1 MIGGTSLKIM
11 RRGSFRRLT
20 NIILLI
26 KFLKGITVMENSI
39 ALLTML
45 AFSGVGD
52 SLAFFGL
59 ASFVSIII
67 SIVVLIKFFSL
78 CSDIKYISENIN
90 DFTKY
95 YYKMQEFKNSKNI

>member
-1 MIGGTSLKIM
+1 
-11 RRGSFRRLT
+11 
-20 NIILLI
+20 
-26 KFLKGITVMENSI
+26 MENLI

-59 ASFVSIII
+59 ASIVSIII
-67 SIVVLIKFFSL
+67 SILVLLKFFGL
-78 CSDIKYISENIN
+78 YSDIKFISKNIN

>member
-1 MIGGTSLKIM
+1 
-11 RRGSFRRLT
+11 
-20 NIILLI
+20 
-26 KFLKGITVMENSI
+26 MENLI

-59 ASFVSIII
+59 ASIVSIII
-67 SIVVLIKFFSL
+67 SIVVLLKFFGL
-78 CSDIKYISENIN
+78 CSDIKFISKNIN

-95 YYKMQEFKNSKNI
+95 YYKMEEFKNSKYI